1 MHKGSQGCVVP
12 NHKEISLFQP
22 LFCAPILSDLNTP
35 EPNTCFADSRRL
47 TGPNRYFGSTGA
59 VLETLGFY
67 ASDAAA
73 HERWRASVISVCSAL
88 AWDNPQPVVQRHA
101 SGTLL
106 AFAAPPDQLF
116 TATEINEWAWKQ
128 ASGIFS
134 SDIAA
139 NQIDVD
145 GAPFD
150 QVHIFDA
157 DFANIVAAFKARA
170 ATEINPALAA
180 LRAAADAHDLPC
192 MVDDDHVSI
201 GAGSGSQTWPLTE
214 MPSIENV
221 LWQTLHNIP
230 VALVTGSNGKTTVVR
245 LLAAILK
252 ASGKCTGY
260 SSTEG
265 VMIDGHEID
274 GGDFSG
280 PAGARLVVRDVSV
293 EAAVLETA
301 RGGILRRGLAT
312 ERADVAVITNI
323 SADHFGEYGIDN
335 LNDLADVKLTV
346 ARTLGTAGTL
356 VLNADDPVLLS
367 RAAIQQDAQ
376 TCKVALF
383 ASDDAHPGLVAHRQ
397 AGGTTCG
404 VDNSQLMLSHGND
417 SVSLGAIAQMPLTM
431 NGAAV
436 YNVANISAVALA
448 ATALNIAPP
457 IISAELMRFGRV
469 RTDNP
474 GRLERWDI
482 SGMLVVID
490 YAHNPSGLSLLMNAS
505 LEARYKG
512 RFKGRLKAGKDQHE
526 EVRGRIGL
534 LLGQAGNRGDE
545 AIKQLADVA
554 ASYQPD
560 QIIIKELPSMLRGR
574 VMGEVPAL
582 LRAALAA
589 KQFPIEQL
597 MSEAS
602 EVEAARR
609 LLEWAKPGDLLIMP
623 IHQQSARTEL
633 VSLLDQLQAMN
644 WRAGS
649 PLPNT
654 EP

>member
-1 MHKGSQGCVVP
+1 
-12 NHKEISLFQP
+12 L
-22 LFCAPILSDLNTP
+22 
-35 EPNTCFADSRRL
+35 
-47 TGPNRYFGSTGA
+47 
-59 VLETLGFY
+59 
-67 ASDAAA
+67 
-73 HERWRASVISVCSAL
+73 
-88 AWDNPQPVVQRHA
+88 
-101 SGTLL
+101 
-106 AFAAPPDQLF
+106 
-116 TATEINEWAWKQ
+116 
-128 ASGIFS
+128 
-134 SDIAA
+134 
-139 NQIDVD
+139 
-145 GAPFD
+145 
-150 QVHIFDA
+150 
-157 DFANIVAAFKARA
+157 
-170 ATEINPALAA
+170 
-180 LRAAADAHDLPC
+180 
-192 MVDDDHVSI
+192 
-201 GAGSGSQTWPLTE
+201 
-214 MPSIENV
+214 
-221 LWQTLHNIP
+221 
-230 VALVTGSNGKTTVVR
+230 
-245 LLAAILK
+245 
-252 ASGKCTGY
+252 
-260 SSTEG
+260 
-265 VMIDGHEID
+265 IDGREID

-280 PAGARLVVRDVSV
+280 PAGARLVVRDMSV

-346 ARTLGTAGTL
+346 ARTLGAAGTL

-367 RAAIQQDAQ
+367 RAAIQKDAL

-383 ASDDAHPGLVAHRQ
+383 ASNDAHPGLVTHRQ

-404 VDNSQLMLSHGND
+404 VDNSQLMLSHGNGN
-417 SVSLGAIAQMPLTM
+417 VSLGAIAQMPLTM

-448 ATALNIAPP
+448 ATALGIAPS
-457 IISAELMRFGRV
+457 IISAELVRFGRM

-474 GRLERWDI
+474 GRLECWDI
-482 SGMLVVID
+482 SGMTVVID

-505 LEARYKG
+505 LEARYRG
-512 RFKGRLKAGKDQHE
+512 RFKGRLKASKDQHE
-526 EVRGRIGL
+526 EDRGRIGL
-534 LLGQAGNRGDE
+534 LLGQAGNRDDE

-560 QIIIKELPSMLRGR
+560 LIIIKELPSMLRGR
-574 VMGEVPAL
+574 AMDEVPAL

-602 EVEAARR
+602 EIEAARR

-623 IHQQSARTEL
+623 IHQQIARAEL

-644 WRAGS
+644 WQAGS
-649 PLPNT
+649 PLPNI